1 LEYSESAGDA
11 EPPYWLDKELSLIK
25 HVELFQHKL
34 TILKKA
40 EHRLNGLQKALAK
53 EIHLT
58 ADSLPEG
65 LDLNKNQIVRGENH
79 NGFPFI
85 SLDYPQNFSKTDMF
99 TLRTLFWWG
108 HYLGFSLILKGKRLE
123 SYLENLLENRNAE
136 CFKNIFVSLA
146 PDPWEWEINKTNYSL
161 IDQISPDG
169 LRKTILELD
178 YLKVIRVYPFENE
191 NFITLNWAHSGLQFW
206 KDLTPVT
213 FDI

>member
-1 LEYSESAGDA
+1 LENSESTGDA
-11 EPPYWLDKELSLIK
+11 EPPYWLEKELSLVR
-25 HVELFQHKL
+25 HVELFQNKPA
-34 TILKKA
+34 ILKKV
-40 EHRLNGLQKALAK
+40 ENRLIALQKALAK
-53 EIHLT
+53 EIHLI
-58 ADSLPEG
+58 ADALPDH
-65 LDLNKNQIVRGENH
+65 LDLIKNQIVRGENL

-85 SLDYPQNFSKTDMF
+85 SLDYPQNFSKTEMF

-136 CFKNIFVSLA
+136 SFSNIYISLA
-146 PDPWEWEINKTNYSL
+146 PDPWEWEINKTNYSS

-178 YLKVIRVYPFENE
+178 YLKIIRVFPVEKE
-191 NFITLNWAHSGLQFW
+191 NFMTLNWAQSGLQFW

-213 FDI
+213 FGI

>member
-11 EPPYWLDKELSLIK
+11 EPSFWLEKELSLVRHIE
-25 HVELFQHKL
+25 VFQNKP

-40 EHRLNGLQKALAK
+40 ENRLISLQKALAK
-53 EIHLT
+53 EISLIS
-58 ADSLPEG
+58 DSLPDG
-65 LDLNKNQIVRGENH
+65 IDLYKNQIVRGENH

-85 SLDYPQNFSKTDMF
+85 SLDYPQNFSKTEMF

-123 SYLENLLENRNAE
+123 SYLDNLLENRNAE
-136 CFKNIFVSLA
+136 SFKNIYVSLA
-146 PDPWEWEINKTNYSL
+146 PDPWEWKINKTNYSL

-178 YLKVIRVYPFENE
+178 YLKIIRLYPVEDEKFM
-191 NFITLNWAHSGLQFW
+191 TLNWTQSGLQFW

-213 FDI
+213 FGI